1 MKNRMEYKTA
11 GTLTQA
17 GAPSIEEL
25 KQINAFT
32 RRAFSPEE
40 IYCFSVVLC
49 DNDIDRDNECF
60 DRKTLEELAEL
71 FVGKTGICDH
81 EPSSKNQQA
90 RIYQTQLREEA
101 GRLTEQGEPYCALVA
116 KAYMVKTES
125 NRDLILE
132 IEAGIKKEVSVG
144 CSIRSRVCSVC
155 GKSRT
160 EGGCEHI
167 KGQQYAGKRCFT
179 RLVGAQDAYEWS
191 FVAVPAQ
198 RAAGIIKSF
207 SDKESGQGVWL
218 SVRQAEQLEQTV
230 KRLREDC
237 EQVRN
242 GARREFRKAL
252 GRLEHLSEQERE
264 LIDRAAD
271 SLSLGQINA
280 FYKAFCP
287 ISEKESEET
296 QLIFKETQ
304 TNADKRFMI

>member
-1 MKNRMEYKTA
+1 MEYKTA

-17 GAPSIEEL
+17 GVPGIEEM

-32 RRAFSPEE
+32 RRTFLPEE
-40 IYCFSVVLC
+40 VYCFSVVLC

-60 DRKTLEELAEL
+60 DRKTLEELAEM

-81 EPSSKNQQA
+81 EASSKNQQA

-101 GRLTEQGEPYCALVA
+101 GRLTRQGEPYCALVA

-144 CSIRSRVCSVC
+144 CSIRSRVCSIC
-155 GKSRT
+155 GKSRK

-167 KGQQYAGKRCFT
+167 TGQRYAGKLCYT
-179 RLVGAQDAYEWS
+179 KLVGAQDAYEWS

-198 RAAGIIKSF
+198 REAGIIKSF
-207 SDKESGQGVWL
+207 TEKEDGQGIWL
-218 SVRQAEQLEQTV
+218 SIRQAEQLEQTV
-230 KRLREDC
+230 KRLKEDC
-237 EQVRN
+237 EQVRK
-242 GARREFRKAL
+242 GAKQELRKAL
-252 GRLEHLSEQERE
+252 GRMEHLSERERE
-264 LIDRAAD
+264 LIDGAAD
-271 SLSLGQINA
+271 SLSLEQINA

-287 ISEKESEET
+287 IREKELEEM